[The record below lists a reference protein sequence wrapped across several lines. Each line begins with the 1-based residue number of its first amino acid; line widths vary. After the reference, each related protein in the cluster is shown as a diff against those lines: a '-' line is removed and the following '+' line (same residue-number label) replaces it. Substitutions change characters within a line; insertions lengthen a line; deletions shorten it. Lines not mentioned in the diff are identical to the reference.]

1 MLISGSSHNLSLALD
16 LISSSILCSIP
27 FKISGGMI
35 VGFNT
40 WEAKTLIHLN
50 KESVSPQ
57 RAYREVCTLYI
68 LV

>member
-1 MLISGSSHNLSLALD
+1 M
-16 LISSSILCSIP
+16 
-27 FKISGGMI
+27 SGGII
-35 VGFNT
+35 VGFNS
-40 WEAKTLIHLN
+40 WEAKILIYSN